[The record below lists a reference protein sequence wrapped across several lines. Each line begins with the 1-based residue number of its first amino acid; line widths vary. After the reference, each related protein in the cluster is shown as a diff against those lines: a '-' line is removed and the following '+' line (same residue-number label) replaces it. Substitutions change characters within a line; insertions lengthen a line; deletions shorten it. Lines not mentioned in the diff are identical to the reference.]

1 MSTPFTRSLDQLLN
15 IPELSTTTDVVPVNQ
30 HVDDD
35 VEYARQNL
43 RSIIDKGTDALDTV
57 ILLAKTSESPRAFEV
72 ASQMLKTLSD
82 SNKDLLE
89 LQKRAKDLKKDDV
102 NRGPSTVN
110 NNLFVGS
117 TAELQ
122 KFIKSR
128 KNQDVS

>member
-15 IPELSTTTDVVPVNQ
+15 IPELNTTTDVVPVNQ

-89 LQKRAKDLKKDDV
+89 LQKRAKDLRKDDV